1 MKLRLI
7 KNNQHTTLFGN
18 SLEDLNYQKDI
29 LELENNELFD
39 ICCFSNDDTPLPTTC
54 FKIAPKTIRV
64 FNVKTIKIR
73 ILVIESFVV
82 GMVGGGV

>member
-7 KNNQHTTLFGN
+7 KNNQHTTISGS

-39 ICCFSNDDTPLPTTC
+39 VCCFSNDDTPLPTTYW
-54 FKIAPKTIRV
+54 KITK
-64 FNVKTIKIR
+64 NH
-73 ILVIESFVV
+73 
-82 GMVGGGV
+82 

>member
-7 KNNQHTTLFGN
+7 KYNHHTTISGS

-39 ICCFSNDDTPLPTTC
+39 VCCFSNDDTPLPTNY
-54 FKIAPKTIRV
+54 FKLAPKPL
-64 FNVKTIKIR
+64 K
-73 ILVIESFVV
+73 
-82 GMVGGGV
+82 